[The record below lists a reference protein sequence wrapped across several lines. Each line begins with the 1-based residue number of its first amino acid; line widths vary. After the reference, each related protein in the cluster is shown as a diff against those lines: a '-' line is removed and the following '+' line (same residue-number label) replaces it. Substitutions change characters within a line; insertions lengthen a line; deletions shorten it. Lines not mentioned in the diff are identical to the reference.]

1 MNLDVDSIRQQIIE
15 KKERIQKEYENC
27 KDEKRK
33 VILKKKYA
41 NVKRRLKMNELEL
54 VRWYHK
60 VLSEQSAISRTRKT
74 KNNPDNHNDRLK
86 IYRKKAEILGQ
97 ISGSDFSVDDLNTAF
112 KNCETQKTD
121 KICTPDIREE
131 IEEESKN
138 SDDDV
143 FMTINSDH
151 VRLCF

>member
-27 KDEKRK
+27 EDEKRK

-74 KNNPDNHNDRLK
+74 KNNPDSHKDRLK
-86 IYRKKAEILGQ
+86 TYRKKAEILGQ
-97 ISGSDFSVDDLNTAF
+97 ISGSNFSVDDLNTAF

-121 KICTPDIREE
+121 KICTPDSTEK

-138 SDDDV
+138 SDDDG
-143 FMTINSDH
+143 FMTINSNH
-151 VRLCF
+151 VRSCY